1 MGILVLAVITGS
13 ISAIA
18 ALIVGYGPATG
29 ILVYWLAGLGSVVL
43 IYLPAIWMSET
54 HDRLARDAQDKL
66 NSEA

>member
-13 ISAIA
+13 ISAIV

-43 IYLPAIWMSET
+43 IYLPAMWMCESR
-54 HDRLARDAQDKL
+54 DRLASGAQDKL
-66 NSEA
+66 DSDV